1 VASDQHGERSLPP
14 GFRRRIRVAI
24 LCSSGIMRRGCAA
37 IVDSTPHLEVA
48 HVGDAGDTAALE
60 EVRADFYVVGMA
72 TRSDA
77 GARAIEEL
85 ARRGGCVIAVTA
97 PGLRPSTA
105 IELGSHAVVD
115 SVDDDEVGLVR
126 AIDQIVRGEVPPPD
140 TRSRGTA
147 PISPRE
153 EDVLRELA
161 RGSTDREIAA
171 TLGISVR
178 TVQSHLDR
186 IREKTRRRRRAEL
199 TVLAFELGLAPRD
212 GSSGE

>member
-1 VASDQHGERSLPP
+1 VASDQHGEGSLPP

-24 LCSSGIMRRGCAA
+24 LCSSGIVRRGCAS
-37 IVDSTPHLEVA
+37 IVESTPHLEVA
-48 HVGDAGDTAALE
+48 HVGDVDDPAALE
-60 EVRADFYVVGMA
+60 DVRADFYVVGMA

-77 GARAIEEL
+77 GARAIEQI

-97 PGLRPSTA
+97 PGLRPSA
-105 IELGSHAVVD
+105 ALELGSHAVVD
-115 SVDDDEVGLVR
+115 GVDTDEAGLVR
-126 AIDQIVRGEVPPPD
+126 AIGQVVRGDTPPPD
-140 TRSRGTA
+140 ARSRGVA

-171 TLGISVR
+171 TLGISAR

-212 GSSGE
+212 GS

>member
-1 VASDQHGERSLPP
+1 
-14 GFRRRIRVAI
+14 
-24 LCSSGIMRRGCAA
+24 MRRGCAS
-37 IVDSTPHLEVA
+37 IVESTPHLEVA
-48 HVGDAGDTAALE
+48 HVGDVDDAAALE
-60 EVRADFYVVGMA
+60 DVRADFYVVGMA

-77 GARAIEEL
+77 GARAIEQI

-97 PGLRPSTA
+97 PGLRPSA
-105 IELGSHAVVD
+105 ALELGSHAVVEG
-115 SVDDDEVGLVR
+115 VDTDEAGLVR
-126 AIDQIVRGEVPPPD
+126 AIDQIVRGETPPPD
-140 TRSRGTA
+140 ARSRSVA

-199 TVLAFELGLAPRD
+199 TVLAFELGLAPRN
-212 GSSGE
+212 GS